1 MNIDKKRKDAAS
13 GRVIIMIREITKKE
27 FEERFPEVSTYGVE
41 QLMPVF
47 LENGVVLTEDDWN
60 GETYTVSEGG
70 KERTFK
76 PVQEPDVTD
85 ENGEVLQWKITG
97 YEEL

>member
-1 MNIDKKRKDAAS
+1 
-13 GRVIIMIREITKKE
+13 MIREISKKE
-27 FEERFPEVSTYGVE
+27 FEERFPEVSTYGAE

-47 LENGVVLTEDDWN
+47 LDNGVVLTDDEWD
-60 GETYTVSEGG
+60 GEAYTVSEGG

-85 ENGEVLQWKITG
+85 EDGEVLQWKIIG

>member
-1 MNIDKKRKDAAS
+1 
-13 GRVIIMIREITKKE
+13 MIREITKKE
-27 FEERFPEVSTYGVE
+27 FGERFPEVSTYGVE

-47 LENGVVLTEDDWN
+47 LDNGVVLTEDEWN
-60 GETYTVSEGG
+60 GEVYTVLENE

-85 ENGEVLQWKITG
+85 DDGEVLQWKTTG

>member
-1 MNIDKKRKDAAS
+1 MFK
-13 GRVIIMIREITKKE
+13 EISKKE
-27 FEERFPEVSTYGVE
+27 FEERFPEVSTYGVD

-47 LENGVVLTEDDWN
+47 LDNGFVLTDDEWN
-60 GETYTVSEGG
+60 GEVYTLLENG

-76 PVQEPDVTD
+76 PVHEPDVTD
-85 ENGEVLQWKITG
+85 DDGEVLQWKIIG